1 MRILFMGTPKPAAF
15 CLQALLDGGEQI
27 VAVVTQPD
35 RPVGRGQKLT
45 EPPVKQLVKK
55 YHIPIEQPEKV
66 KNNETFVDKIRAYEP
81 DLIVVVAYGKILP
94 KELLEI
100 PKHGAINVHASLLPK
115 YRGAGPIQWAI
126 LRGEKETGISIIQ
139 LVEELDAGDILL
151 QKKIPIAPEDTS
163 LSLGQ
168 KLFDLGA
175 ELLVDAIS
183 KIKAGTITRTPQ
195 KDHEATQAPL
205 LMKEIGEIDFR
216 KTAVELHNQIRGL
229 IPWPTAHTFYN
240 RKMLKLLKSEIIP
253 NKKGKPGE
261 ILEIIKN
268 QGFVISCQDTGLL
281 ITEVQLEGKRK
292 MKASEFIS
300 GHKLQENDILPS

>member
-1 MRILFMGTPKPAAF
+1 MRIVFMGTPKPAAL
-15 CLQALLDGGEQI
+15 CLQALLDAQEQI

-35 RPVGRGQKLT
+35 RPSGRGQKISS
-45 EPPVKQLVKK
+45 PPVKDLAKK

-66 KNNETFVDKIRAYEP
+66 KNNPDFIDKIRTYNP

-100 PKHGAINVHASLLPK
+100 PRHGAINIHASLLPK

-126 LRGEKETGISIIQ
+126 LKGEKETGVTVMQI
-139 LVEELDAGDILL
+139 VPELDAGDILL
-151 QKKIPIAPEDTS
+151 QKKIPIDINDTS
-163 LSLGQ
+163 QSLGE

-175 ELLVDAIS
+175 ELLVDAVG
-183 KIKAGTITRTPQ
+183 KIKKGTIARTAQ
-195 KDHEATQAPL
+195 KDHDATQAPL

-216 KTAVELHNQIRGL
+216 KTAREVHDQIRAL
-229 IPWPTAHTFYN
+229 IPWPTAHTFYHG
-240 RKMLKLLKSEIIP
+240 KMLKLLNSEIILE
-253 NKKGKPGE
+253 KKGETGGV
-261 ILEIIKN
+261 LEIVKN
-268 QGFVISCQDTGLL
+268 KGFIIACQDAGLL

-300 GHKLQENDILPS
+300 GHKLKEKDILPS